1 MKFFNM
7 MNEGKKMNSRSALL
21 NVILWAMYRN
31 KFFYELLCERM
42 RRKAMQQ
49 QRRGDES
56 QVDAKA
62 ILDGNNLR
70 LDGEWSFR
78 GKETIF
84 KASDASG
91 SPLVLKTGRID
102 PFQVRLF
109 GLAKEMESKLCFK
122 VPVILKSG
130 DGWFLMEYIEGVP
143 LNDFYDEKPDRCVRV
158 SKEIADSYQVLI
170 AEMLRRQ
177 SIGNL
182 FEEGREWLFSRLGLW
197 SKSIVDVGLIDFSL
211 VQKLEHEFREV
222 IARKGQEF
230 FEWSHG
236 NVIGDHILV
245 SGNDFYLLDLNVVP
259 RAGRGYHDFLRAL
272 DFMFLKSSDEQ
283 GIFESIPRWVRQ
295 YLSEFDENE
304 VRLVLAF
311 RFIGILGWDILH
323 NQVEYVRGNL
333 KEKKELA
340 LQFIRRT

>member
-1 MKFFNM
+1 MNMK
-7 MNEGKKMNSRSALL
+7 SVLL
-21 NVILWAMYRN
+21 DVIFRAM
-31 KFFYELLCERM
+31 FQVPFLFWICSERM
-42 RRKAMQQ
+42 TKKAMQRQ
-49 QRRGDES
+49 KREGES
-56 QVDAKA
+56 RVDVRT
-62 ILDGNNLR
+62 ILSESNLR
-70 LDGEWSFR
+70 LDESWTFR
-78 GKETIF
+78 GKKTIF
-84 KASDASG
+84 KVTDSSG
-91 SPLVLKTGRID
+91 IRLVLKIGRID
-102 PFQVRLF
+102 PFQVLLF

-143 LNDFYDEKPDRCVRV
+143 LNDFYDEKPGRCVRV

-323 NQVEYVRGNL
+323 NQAEYVRGNL

>member
-1 MKFFNM
+1 MNMK
-7 MNEGKKMNSRSALL
+7 SVLL
-21 NVILWAMYRN
+21 DVIFRAM
-31 KFFYELLCERM
+31 FQVPFLFWICSERM
-42 RRKAMQQ
+42 TKKAMQRQ
-49 QRRGDES
+49 KREGES
-56 QVDAKA
+56 RVDVRT
-62 ILDGNNLR
+62 ILSESNLR
-70 LDGEWSFR
+70 LDESWTFR
-78 GKETIF
+78 GKKTIF
-84 KASDASG
+84 KVTDSSG
-91 SPLVLKTGRID
+91 IRLVLKIGRID
-102 PFQVRLF
+102 PFQVLLF

-143 LNDFYDEKPDRCVRV
+143 LNDFYDEKPGRCVRV